1 MSYCLETRGFLMSEG
16 ELRQIARKRAKAKT
30 GFYIHLIVYVV
41 VNILLVSIWFFTSDT
56 SEIPW
61 FIFPLVGWGIAL
73 VIHAV
78 IAFRGGGNSLEDRMT
93 ERELAKLKAE
103 RSN

>member
-1 MSYCLETRGFLMSEG
+1 MSEE
-16 ELRQIARKRAKAKT
+16 ELRQIARQRAKAKT
-30 GFYIHLIVYVV
+30 GFYIHLIVYII
-41 VNILLVSIWFFTSDT
+41 VNILLVSIWYFTSDK
-56 SEIPW
+56 SEFPW
-61 FIFPLVGWGIAL
+61 FVYPLVGWGIAL

-78 IAFRGGGNSLEDRMT
+78 TAFYGGNSLEDRMT

>member
-1 MSYCLETRGFLMSEG
+1 MTEEK
-16 ELRQIARKRAKAKT
+16 LRQMARKRAKAKT
-30 GFYIHLIVYVV
+30 GFYIHLIVYLI
-41 VNILLVSIWFFTSDT
+41 VNILLFSIWYITLGP
-56 SEIPW
+56 SEFPW

-73 VIHAV
+73 VIHGV
-78 IAFRGGGNSLEDRMT
+78 TAFRGNSLEDKMT